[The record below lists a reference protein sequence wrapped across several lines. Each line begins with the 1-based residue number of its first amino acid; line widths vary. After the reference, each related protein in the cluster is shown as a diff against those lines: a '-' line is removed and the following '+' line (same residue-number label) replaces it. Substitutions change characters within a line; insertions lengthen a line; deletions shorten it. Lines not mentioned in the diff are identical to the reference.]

1 MYIYYM
7 YIYIHTHIY
16 SVFPGGQDNPSSP
29 KIVGFVSDNK
39 VNPQT
44 LSLTINPSSHPKLIE
59 LP

>member
-1 MYIYYM
+1 M
-7 YIYIHTHIY
+7 YIYIHTYICT
-16 SVFPGGQDNPSSP
+16 VFPGGQDNPASP

-44 LSLTINPSSHPKLIE
+44 LSLTLNPSSHPKPIY